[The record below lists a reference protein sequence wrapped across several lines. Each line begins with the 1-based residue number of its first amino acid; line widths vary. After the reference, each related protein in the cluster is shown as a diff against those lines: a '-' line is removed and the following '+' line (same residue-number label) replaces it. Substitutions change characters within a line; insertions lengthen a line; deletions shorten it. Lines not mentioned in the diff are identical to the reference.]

1 MKRYIP
7 TIITAFLLAGCGSDH
22 VNSASAEP
30 IVVQVPVA
38 VAVDAPCVPDT
49 LKEAP
54 TYVDSDKALTGAA
67 DAAERYQLLW
77 AGRGQ
82 KNSRLNELE
91 PIVAGCPRG
100 KSKP

>member
-30 IVVQVPVA
+30 VVVQQPVA
-38 VAVDAPCVPDT
+38 VAVDAPCVPET
-49 LKEAP
+49 LSEAP
-54 TYVDSDKALTGAA
+54 TYVDTREALVGAS
-67 DAAERYQLLW
+67 DAAERYQLVLG
-77 AGRGQ
+77 GRSQ
-82 KNSRLNELE
+82 RIARLNELE
-91 PIVAGCPRG
+91 PVVAGCPRG